1 MRHKKEK
8 NGIRKIVP
16 IPAEVPQFQI
26 NNYVIVDNDE
36 LNEFRIR
43 KLMNVYYEQIQH
55 IGSYFSFETAIT
67 QLPVDKPD
75 LIFMDVLL
83 DEQYTCFDVFSNIP
97 EDNHRVIFT
106 TGSDKYFQQVFDY
119 NMVDYI
125 IKPVTQENII
135 RAVNRA
141 HQMDFIDNFKIN
153 SAKLVMARYFQ
164 LQRKIKVDFPGQ
176 QVFVPLANIIAF
188 KSNPNDKRKTCVFLD
203 EHSITEE
210 KTSFTSVQ
218 IGKLRAAHE
227 LPNCFLQLK
236 SIVINLDRIS
246 GYVTDR
252 NVTTGVMFDNKQF
265 LPIGYKTLQ
274 RIIDALANLN

>member
-141 HQMDFIDNFKIN
+141 HQMDFIDNFKI
-153 SAKLVMARYFQ
+153 
-164 LQRKIKVDFPGQ
+164 
-176 QVFVPLANIIAF
+176 IIY
-188 KSNPNDKRKTCVFLD
+188 L
-203 EHSITEE
+203 I
-210 KTSFTSVQ
+210 
-218 IGKLRAAHE
+218 
-227 LPNCFLQLK
+227 
-236 SIVINLDRIS
+236 
-246 GYVTDR
+246 
-252 NVTTGVMFDNKQF
+252 
-265 LPIGYKTLQ
+265 
-274 RIIDALANLN
+274 